1 MWVEGCATHVIKQF
15 MMLVRHWFSFS
26 SLHLPKQS
34 CVCTTES
41 IVAVRFRVGALS
53 WVLTTV
59 HACFAGTQLTHSPPP
74 DFLSG
79 GRDVHSL
86 LCLNAPGD
94 EMRRLSLV
102 DALCESQ
109 LFCDFLLG
117 CPSASTCRNRH
128 LSPEKQPEIQ
138 TCN

>member
-1 MWVEGCATHVIKQF
+1 M
-15 MMLVRHWFSFS
+15 
-26 SLHLPKQS
+26 
-34 CVCTTES
+34 CTTES

-102 DALCESQ
+102 DALCERLISS
-109 LFCDFLLG
+109 LMWHSPRGVACLAVDSLLG
-117 CPSASTCRNRH
+117 GLMFA
-128 LSPEKQPEIQ
+128 
-138 TCN
+138 